1 MEHVSKLSSMLFTL
15 ACAIVNQTNPQSP
28 RVLFSGWPAS
38 FPCHLALFSK
48 SRVALCDMGKATL
61 NAALQDGGTAY
72 LTLNE

>member
-1 MEHVSKLSSMLFTL
+1 MSFGMFSKS
-15 ACAIVNQTNPQSP
+15 
-28 RVLFSGWPAS
+28 RV
-38 FPCHLALFSK
+38 ALCDMGKK